1 MRSLNQVMMIGHL
14 AANPEIHTSAT
25 GVKVVSFAVAT
36 NRDWTTSDGTKKEA
50 VDYHKVVAFR
60 RLAEVCA
67 QHLVKG
73 SPVYVQGRLQNTSFD
88 GTDGKKHFF
97 TEIVLDQL
105 SILVYKKGKT
115 GVELNVQNVTTPT
128 DSTEETSK

>member
-14 AANPEIHTSAT
+14 AANPDVHTSAT
-25 GVKVVSFAVAT
+25 GVKVASFPVAT

-50 VDYHKVVAFR
+50 VDYHRVVAFK
-60 RLAEVCA
+60 RLADVCA

-73 SPVYVQGRLQNTSFD
+73 SPVYIQGRLQNTSFD

-97 TEIVLDQL
+97 TEIVLDEL
-105 SILVYKKGKT
+105 NILVYKKGKT

-128 DSTEETSK
+128 EETAK